1 MGNPFDGG
9 GVKNLL
15 INMTEEDA
23 PTTEAYAAAQTAEEL
38 KRQNDLYE
46 KEIRGTKWRGWVT
59 LAISFLSLLV
69 SSGTLFFTVWTWFQT
84 H

>member
-23 PTTEAYAAAQTAEEL
+23 QTTEAYAAAQTAEEL

>member
-1 MGNPFDGG
+1 MGNPFNGD
-9 GVKNLL
+9 GVKNLV

-23 PTTEAYAAAQTAEEL
+23 QTTEAYAATRTVEEL

-46 KEIRGTKWRGWVT
+46 KEIRGTKWRGWAT
-59 LAISFLSLLV
+59 LAISFLSLLI
-69 SSGTLFFTVWTWFQT
+69 SSCTLFFTVWTWFQT

>member
-23 PTTEAYAAAQTAEEL
+23 QTTEAYAAAQTAEEL

-59 LAISFLSLLV
+59 LAI
-69 SSGTLFFTVWTWFQT
+69 
-84 H
+84 